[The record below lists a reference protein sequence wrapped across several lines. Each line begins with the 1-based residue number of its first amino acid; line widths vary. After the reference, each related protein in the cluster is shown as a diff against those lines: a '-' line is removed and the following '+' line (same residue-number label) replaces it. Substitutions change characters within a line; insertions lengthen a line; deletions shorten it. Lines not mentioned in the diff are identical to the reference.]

1 MDFIEQ
7 KQALELIKKYLD
19 KKYGKMVSME
29 PIHNGYTNQS
39 WLVTYST
46 NRKFQVRIAHAL
58 TNIDRS
64 AELQVLKLVG
74 DNSFIY
80 FDKKTGNAIKRWIEG
95 KNPRIWKIFKW
106 SRIDELFSKIKKI
119 HQTKLPKRS
128 LVKKLDFEAYN
139 SNLFRLKFKYQ
150 TKFLSIL
157 DTYRD
162 DVRVLSHTDINPLNI
177 IVGDDGKLHLID
189 YEWAGLVSEY
199 WDYANFIR
207 ETGIGWYDKL
217 DWSKYIDH
225 FSMDKL
231 KDYIFAASVYAYLWT
246 WKMEQTPK
254 IKGYRRSVLKQIH
267 IYAKGLFKD
276 EK

>member
-80 FDKKTGNAIKRWIEG
+80 FDKKTGNAIKR
-95 KNPRIWKIFKW
+95 
-106 SRIDELFSKIKKI
+106 
-119 HQTKLPKRS
+119 
-128 LVKKLDFEAYN
+128 
-139 SNLFRLKFKYQ
+139 
-150 TKFLSIL
+150 
-157 DTYRD
+157 
-162 DVRVLSHTDINPLNI
+162 
-177 IVGDDGKLHLID
+177 
-189 YEWAGLVSEY
+189 
-199 WDYANFIR
+199 
-207 ETGIGWYDKL
+207 
-217 DWSKYIDH
+217 
-225 FSMDKL
+225 
-231 KDYIFAASVYAYLWT
+231 
-246 WKMEQTPK
+246 
-254 IKGYRRSVLKQIH
+254 
-267 IYAKGLFKD
+267 
-276 EK
+276 